1 MQHGLGTAQCMPL
14 LSQLKSRLVPIT
26 AHAALVFTWHN
37 NVINQGQVA
46 LMVLLNSAATLH

>member
-26 AHAALVFTWHN
+26 GHAALVFTWHN